1 MFSISSPIRKVLATA
16 LLAIGAAASSQ
27 AFAAP
32 TFQINP
38 NSNGFS
44 TGGTIVTADGLN
56 GNSSARIVR
65 DQAYVGPGVRYT
77 GVGYIVYTGLTLN
90 GAPVDINDSRLG
102 LDYQL
107 YATFNQSFTC
117 GGLLNPGVTCSVDT
131 ISLSLFADTRPFN
144 SPTFIQATVGAN
156 PSVNASGAQT
166 LLGTVDTVIAGEAG
180 IDSLGGAFQNVNT
193 NFELTAAGSSYFID
207 PIPFYSF
214 AFSAFNNT
222 SQGIACDTG
231 VGLACVNANV
241 VAITQESGV
250 TDFNG
255 LAIPEPGPLALIGL
269 GLLGMG
275 FLRRKAS

>member
-1 MFSISSPIRKVLATA
+1 MFSISSPVRKIIATA
-16 LLAIGAAASSQ
+16 LLAIGAAASTS

-38 NSNGFS
+38 NSNGFA
-44 TGGTIVTADGLN
+44 TEGTVVTADGLN
-56 GNSSARIVR
+56 GNSSARIVQ
-65 DQAYVGPGVRYT
+65 DTSYAGPGVRYT
-77 GVGYIVYTGLTLN
+77 GVGYIAYTGLTLN
-90 GAPVDINDSRLG
+90 GQPVDIIDSRLG

-117 GGLLNPGVTCSVDT
+117 GSLLNPGVTCSVDT
-131 ISLSLFADTRPFN
+131 VSLSLFGDVRPF
-144 SPTFIQATVGAN
+144 STFTQATVGAD
-156 PSVNASGAQT
+156 PSVTPNGTQV

-193 NFELTAAGSSYFID
+193 NFNLTAAGSAFFID

-231 VGLACVNANV
+231 AGMGCVNATI
-241 VAITQESGV
+241 VAITQETGV

-275 FLRRKAS
+275 FLRRKSA